1 MKKATVYIV
10 LFSLVFSSCK
20 KENESTIIN
29 NDNIIYTKLLPNIE
43 VTSVDSLIPHGSG
56 CGDIPSPSDSTA
68 SVSIDI
74 NNDGAIDYILTCS
87 SWYNFVSASGPCV
100 NYNTNILISGTS
112 NENQIAVTGNY
123 NVVNLLGLDNTVD
136 SNRTWTQ
143 GGTLMSSSVVAPFSY
158 NFSGN
163 KYIGVRIKNGQLDN
177 FGWIYL
183 NKTGYKITIISY
195 AINLSGNNAISTGQI
210 E

>member
-1 MKKATVYIV
+1 M
-10 LFSLVFSSCK
+10 
-20 KENESTIIN
+20 
-29 NDNIIYTKLLPNIE
+29 
-43 VTSVDSLIPHGSG
+43 
-56 CGDIPSPSDSTA
+56 
-68 SVSIDI
+68 
-74 NNDGAIDYILTCS
+74 
-87 SWYNFVSASGPCV
+87 
-100 NYNTNILISGTS
+100 LISGTS